1 MSARTRTGRPRKQS
15 DTRRAQ
21 VREAQRAYRSRQQSQ
36 LSSLKARVEQLEN
49 AFASMSQTIHA
60 FDDQVIQSASQWS
73 QPRLFHAVQLLR
85 NEIVSQFKKAAISFQ
100 DTAPSSGLEL
110 SQIKDAN
117 LGQYVS
123 ETPANPQP
131 PSQTNFWDCFL
142 NSSSAMIPSANT
154 LLQDD
159 PSDALLPRSFSPP
172 VTDAPTIQYA
182 TTPFTQR
189 LFRAVAE
196 SGYRFLS
203 NLEYKDEDIWPEFGL
218 SLQTMPRAHIRA
230 YFERVVSLHICNPIL
245 DTRFP
250 FISLGGAGTHFPSPV
265 HDALPSRLELFRGT
279 NGMIHV
285 HSDEDWFDVHD
296 IEGYLISEGIGL
308 GEYPS
313 LLSSISSIEETGTL
327 ALNGSV
333 PGTMKVI
340 DEYKLIN
347 SMFSS
352 GLAFLLIIL
361 INSTSTKP
369 TPSRA
374 GLRGWL
380 SPI

>member
-1 MSARTRTGRPRKQS
+1 
-15 DTRRAQ
+15 
-21 VREAQRAYRSRQQSQ
+21 
-36 LSSLKARVEQLEN
+36 
-49 AFASMSQTIHA
+49 
-60 FDDQVIQSASQWS
+60 
-73 QPRLFHAVQLLR
+73 
-85 NEIVSQFKKAAISFQ
+85 
-100 DTAPSSGLEL
+100 
-110 SQIKDAN
+110 
-117 LGQYVS
+117 
-123 ETPANPQP
+123 
-131 PSQTNFWDCFL
+131 
-142 NSSSAMIPSANT
+142 MIPSANT
-154 LLQDD
+154 LLQND

-172 VTDAPTIQYA
+172 IADAPTIQYA

-189 LFRAVAE
+189 LFRVVAE

-203 NLEYKDEDIWPEFGL
+203 NLEFKDEDIWPEFGL

-250 FISLGGAGTHFPSPV
+250 FISLGGAGTHFPSPA
-265 HDALPSRLELFRGT
+265 HGTLPNRLELFRGT
-279 NGMIHV
+279 NGMTHV

-313 LLSSISSIEETGTL
+313 LLSSIPSIEETGAL

-340 DEYKLIN
+340 DEYKLIS

-352 GLAFLLIIL
+352 GLAFLLIRL

-374 GLRGWL
+374 GVRGWL